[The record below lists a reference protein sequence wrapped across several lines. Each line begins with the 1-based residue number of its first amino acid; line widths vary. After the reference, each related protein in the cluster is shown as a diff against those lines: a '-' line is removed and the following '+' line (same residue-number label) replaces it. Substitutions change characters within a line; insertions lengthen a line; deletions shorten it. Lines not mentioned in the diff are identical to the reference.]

1 VGAATELRFSIQN
14 LQTDQHLKDL
24 YSRVAIIDGQSVLK
38 LSNMSVPNG
47 ATLKVNNNDILP
59 SMTLIDG

>member
-1 VGAATELRFSIQN
+1 MGAATELRFSIQN
-14 LQTDQHLKDL
+14 LQTGQHLKDL
-24 YSRVAIIDGQSVLK
+24 YSRVAIIDRQSVLK